1 MRGLTLVEL
10 LIVLVLVG
18 LAASIALRPV
28 GRALDRV
35 AADEGASRYGAMF
48 ETTRSL
54 AIARG
59 RHARI
64 ELDTVRGTVSLSV
77 HAAGARWDTVDQR
90 LLGRAR
96 IEASQTDVTFS
107 PLGVGFG
114 LSNARIVF
122 TAGVSVETLT
132 VSRTGR
138 LKRS

>member
-1 MRGLTLVEL
+1 MRGLTLPEL
-10 LIVLVLVG
+10 LIVLVLIG

-35 AADEGASRYGAMF
+35 AVDEGATRYGAMF

-64 ELDTVRGTVSLSV
+64 ELDTARGAVVLSV
-77 HAAGARWDTVDQR
+77 HADGAQWDTVDQR
-90 LLGRAR
+90 PLGRAR
-96 IEASQTDVTFS
+96 VETSQTTATFS

-122 TAGVSVETLT
+122 TSGAAAETLT